1 MSTETEVRDGAANEA
16 AEVTTTEE
24 QAALPAPPREHPV
37 WQRYGV
43 PLVLPITVV
52 AVLIFYVLNVSRV
65 FLAAEGSG
73 AVVAAVVMTLS
84 ILIGASVISAMPTLR
99 TSSVVLIV
107 AGVFASITLAG
118 LLTVGDA
125 GGHGEEEVVVFE
137 PVVAQGSLQA
147 YDIGFRDL
155 DPTAYPVGVTEFAL
169 ENVGQTHTFL
179 FKEPAVAVEGG
190 KLTMT
195 GPDDYTVRVNFSAP
209 GEYTYFCDIPGHEA
223 AGMIGT
229 LTVDETLEATPID
242 GGGDGAEGGEGG
254 DGDTPAET
262 P

>member
-1 MSTETEVRDGAANEA
+1 MSTETEERDGAADEA
-16 AEVTTTEE
+16 TEVSATEE
-24 QAALPAPPREHPV
+24 PAALPAPEREYTR
-37 WQRYGV
+37 WERYGV
-43 PLVLPITVV
+43 PFLLPVTVV

-73 AVVAAVVMTLS
+73 AVVAATVMTLA
-84 ILIGASVISAMPTLR
+84 ILIGASVISSAPNLR

-125 GGHGEEEVVVFE
+125 GGHGEGEAVVFE
-137 PVVAQGSLQA
+137 PVVAQGSLVSG
-147 YDIGFRDL
+147 DIFFRDL
-155 DPTAYPVGVTEFAL
+155 APEEYPVGVTEFAV

-195 GPDDYTVRVNFSAP
+195 GPDDYTVRVNFTAP
-209 GEYTYFCDIPGHEA
+209 GEYTYFCDIAGHEA
-223 AGMIGT
+223 AGMWGT
-229 LTVDETLEATPID
+229 LIVDETLEATPID
-242 GGGDGAEGGEGG
+242 GGGAGEGG
-254 DGDTPAET
+254 DGEAPAEGE
-262 P
+262 PAS